1 MKLECTYFQFSY
13 YTMGSLQCFIMEKP
27 SKFCWNNIHSV
38 AKSITS
44 QIFQPLF
51 VWNSSTS
58 TTFSF
63 LSNTLFKLIM
73 PDREVR
79 IFQNPVTS
87 ALVLL
92 QSPYSQS
99 VLICLLMWQLLAKKS
114 GFCLVLILDIILCLR
129 STRRKI
135 RVSSQESSGQGRTL
149 FVTKNARRV
158 MLELTFQS
166 FLIKH
171 SFPLVPMS
179 PL

>member
-1 MKLECTYFQFSY
+1 MGSSKIWYQDSIVNWEFMYLHSWDHYSTIRVFFYVYFQVHPLLVTDPLGRLVITLVLVQICICKSIQMKLECTYFQFSY

-27 SKFCWNNIHSV
+27 SKICWNNIHSV

-79 IFQNPVTS
+79 SFQNPVTS

-99 VLICLLMWQLLAKKS
+99 VLICLLMWQLLA
-114 GFCLVLILDIILCLR
+114 
-129 STRRKI
+129 
-135 RVSSQESSGQGRTL
+135 
-149 FVTKNARRV
+149 
-158 MLELTFQS
+158 
-166 FLIKH
+166 
-171 SFPLVPMS
+171 
-179 PL
+179 